1 MNKTRHRVTAI
12 PGDGI
17 GPELMAA
24 TRQVLE
30 AAGAPILWEDAE
42 AGADALL
49 KRGTPLP
56 DETLASI
63 RRNKVALK
71 GPVTTPIGTGFRSVN
86 VSLRQ
91 ELNLYACVRPCRSRP
106 GVPSPAGNVDLILI
120 RENTEDLYA
129 GVEFAAGSVEA
140 ESIIRR
146 SEGKIPMDS
155 ALSVKPMSWKAS
167 ERIARYAFEH
177 AIAKNRRKVTVGA
190 KANIMPATDGLF
202 VEAARSVAAQYR
214 GRVAFEEQ
222 RVDALCL
229 QLVRNPESHDVLLLP
244 NLYGDILSD
253 LCAGL
258 VGGLGV
264 CPGANIGDDM
274 VVFEP
279 VHGSAPAFAG
289 KHRLNPGALL
299 LSAVMMLEH
308 LGETQTAQR
317 IEQALGTVLAE
328 GTQVTFDLKSDP
340 TDPSAVTTEQMAQ
353 AIIQNL

>member
-1 MNKTRHRVTAI
+1 
-12 PGDGI
+12 
-17 GPELMAA
+17 MAA
-24 TRQVLE
+24 TRHVLE
-30 AAGAPILWEDAE
+30 AAEAPILWEEAE
-42 AGADALL
+42 AGSDALL
-49 KRGTPLP
+49 RRGTPLP

-86 VSLRQ
+86 VTLRQ

-106 GVPSPAGNVDLILI
+106 GVPSPAGNVDLYLV

-129 GVEFAAGSVEA
+129 GVEFAMGSVEA

-146 SEGKIPMDS
+146 SEGKIPTDA
-155 ALSVKPMSWKAS
+155 ALSVKPMTWKAS
-167 ERIARYAFEH
+167 ERIARYAFEL
-177 AIAKNRRKVTVGA
+177 AIAKKRRKITVGT

-202 VEAARSVAAQYR
+202 VEAARSVAEHYR

-222 RVDALCL
+222 RIDALCL
-229 QLVRNPESHDVLLLP
+229 QLVRNPETHDVLLLP

-289 KHRLNPGALL
+289 KHQLNPGALL
-299 LSAVMMLEH
+299 LSAVMMLEY

-328 GTQVTFDLKSDP
+328 GTQVTFDLKSNPADP
-340 TDPSAVTTEQMAQ
+340 TAVTTEQMAQ
-353 AIIQNL
+353 AIINHL